1 MRLKVSL
8 FAAAAALVLPVCAQ
22 AATITSTYSFTADN
36 FHSEHLPSTPPPI
49 SSIAGTFTIT
59 FDPTQAS
66 TGTAVF
72 NVTTG
77 SLPNSGNIQFSFDP
91 ASYVNGGNNYTGFL
105 LLGDALNGL
114 NSVDE
119 TTNDFSFAID
129 NFSSGSPIAK
139 IIYGNASGDNYD
151 SSSVSVVAAT
161 PIPATLPL
169 LATGI
174 LGLVGFGVYSSRRAA
189 KPNAEAV
196 PA

>member
-8 FAAAAALVLPVCAQ
+8 FAAAAALVLPVYAQ

-59 FDPTQAS
+59 FDPTVAT
-66 TGTAVF
+66 TGVATF
-72 NVTTG
+72 NITTG
-77 SLPNSGNIQFSFDP
+77 SLPNSGDIQFSFDP
-91 ASYVNGGNNYTGFL
+91 SSTGFL
-105 LLGDALNGL
+105 LLGDTLNGL

-139 IIYGNASGDNYD
+139 IIYGNSSGDNYD
-151 SSSVSVVAAT
+151 SSSVSVAAT
-161 PIPATLPL
+161 PIPAALPL